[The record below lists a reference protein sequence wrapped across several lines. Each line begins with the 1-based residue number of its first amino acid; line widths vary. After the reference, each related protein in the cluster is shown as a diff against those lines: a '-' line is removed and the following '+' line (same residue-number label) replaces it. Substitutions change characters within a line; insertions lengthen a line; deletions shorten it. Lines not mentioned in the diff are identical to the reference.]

1 MNSKEIFIGITRK
14 IGFQYSQKENNV
26 FYSVLGNTLVIMSN
40 QCIELDAW
48 DDYLERHPKYKSMN
62 LVNFVFEDSNDT
74 YSPECLTIKRQRE
87 VPLTVDEYVY
97 KSSSITE
104 TVLEQIIEGL
114 RLMDLNNRYD
124 DSTGLMRKYVRHSI
138 NP

>member
-1 MNSKEIFIGITRK
+1 MKANEVLRKLTHGIRLQEFREEDYLT
-14 IGFQYSQKENNV
+14 
-26 FYSVLGNTLVIMSN
+26 VLGNTLVIMSN
-40 QCIELDAW
+40 QCIGLDVW
-48 DDYLERHPKYKSMN
+48 DDYLEQHPKYKSMN

-74 YSPECLTIKRQRE
+74 YSPECLTIKHQRE
-87 VPLTVDEYVY
+87 EPLTVDEYVY

-104 TVLEQIIEGL
+104 TVLEQIVESL